1 LDRERFETVRSYRLI
16 GGASGRTEEKISNF
30 IKMKKRLGKK
40 IKSIPKFRSREEERE
55 FWDTH
60 DTTEYFDEQSLVK
73 LAPHIKD
80 FKLVHV
86 YVGPDGSRWIMI
98 PEEMKKRKAQIAVTS
113 KTAFLASINA

>member
-1 LDRERFETVRSYRLI
+1 
-16 GGASGRTEEKISNF
+16 
-30 IKMKKRLGKK
+30 MKRRLGKK

-80 FKLVHV
+80 VKLVHV
-86 YVGPDGSRWIMI
+86 YVAPDRSRYIMI
-98 PEEMKKRKAQIAVTS
+98 PEEMKKRKAQITS
-113 KTAFLASINA
+113 ANKTAFLASINA